1 MGPRSPGPEEGHGP
15 GARSQLTPHS
25 SRGKD
30 VHLRHRVKKE
40 SQASNTQQKRPI
52 LVEIHRETSGNMI
65 NH

>member
-1 MGPRSPGPEEGHGP
+1 MFPGPEEGHGP

-30 VHLRHRVKKE
+30 VHLRRRVIE
-40 SQASNTQQKRPI
+40 SQASKTQQKRPI
-52 LVEIHRETSGNMI
+52 FVEIHRETSGNMI